1 MLTSSN
7 ACQVQVEIGA
17 SDISCKTT
25 LNRYYDFIK
34 IIARKIQTIYDIIL
48 S

>member
-7 ACQVQVEIGA
+7 ACQVQVEIGI
-17 SDISCKTT
+17 SDIYCKTT
-25 LNRYYDFIK
+25 LKRYYGFIK